1 MGGQRGHTYYLFQ
14 YFTRKGKGGVY
25 LYDFRKKIGFE
36 FFRKFYW
43 ERRGEL
49 PNIFTRFYWKYSPR
63 FPPNAKTQDRPC
75 LVSYFYLTNRFLS
88 PHGEGTTGRINPS
101 KGR

>member
-36 FFRKFYW
+36 FSRKFY
-43 ERRGEL
+43 
-49 PNIFTRFYWKYSPR
+49 K
-63 FPPNAKTQDRPC
+63 
-75 LVSYFYLTNRFLS
+75 
-88 PHGEGTTGRINPS
+88 
-101 KGR
+101 KGRGDTYLSFLEFYRKR